1 MTRQTA
7 TKTGIYLITAVLLL
21 STGWYAN
28 TWYEHRYGN
37 YKDRRVKLNGFE
49 FTSPLLD
56 VELPEGYNIRHEPI
70 PFKYKIEKLI
80 RQQIASEKNLEVA
93 VYYRDLSD
101 GPWFG
106 INENI
111 EFDPASLM
119 KVPVMICWLKRAEQN
134 PAVLKKKL
142 IFNAKNYDWGDQGL
156 KADQTLTAGSAYSI
170 EDLLRYM
177 LHYSD
182 NKALHLL
189 YNGLSPAEIEY
200 VTESM
205 DINSDPH
212 PDKSRITVHSY
223 SGFLRILYNAS
234 FLSREM
240 SEKALKLMSSQNFQY
255 GIIAGMPKG
264 VKLSSKYG
272 FFQDERRPDIIQ
284 LHEFGI
290 IYHPN
295 GPYILGVLTRGSN
308 FIKQADIIKT
318 ISEIIYTSVS
328 VPTSK
333 Q

>member
-1 MTRQTA
+1 MTRHTA
-7 TKTGIYLITAVLLL
+7 LKIGVYLITAALLV
-21 STGWYAN
+21 SSGWYAKG
-28 TWYEHRYGN
+28 WYDRQFGN
-37 YKDRRVKLNGFE
+37 FKDRRVKLNGFE

-56 VELPEGYNIRHEPI
+56 VELPKGYNVRHEPI
-70 PFKYKIEKLI
+70 PFKHKVEKFI
-80 RQQIASEKNLEVA
+80 TQQVKSEKNLEVS

-106 INENI
+106 LNENV

-119 KVPVMICWLKRAEQN
+119 KVPVMICWLKRAEQD

-142 IFNAKNYDWGDQGL
+142 TFNDKNYAWADQGL
-156 KADQTLTAGSAYSI
+156 KERQTLTAGSAYSI
-170 EDLLRYM
+170 EELLRYM
-177 LHYSD
+177 IHFSD

-189 YNGLSPAEIEY
+189 YKDLSPAEIEY

-240 SEKALKLMSSQNFQY
+240 SEKALKLMSFQNFQY
-255 GIIAGMPKG
+255 GIIAGIPKG
-264 VKLSSKYG
+264 VRLSSKYG
-272 FFQDERRPDIIQ
+272 FFQDEQRPDVIQ

-290 IYHPN
+290 VYHPN

-308 FIKQADIIKT
+308 FIKQAEIIKT
-318 ISEIIYTSVS
+318 ISEIIYTSVT

-333 Q
+333 